1 MKEQEPKSPTAP
13 TAEKP
18 KEPYEIMNEQIEA
31 GLKEHRRSN
40 FGLFLSSLSAGLEV
54 GFSILAIGIIYI
66 IFHGQVSDGKLV
78 LMMAL
83 VYPLGYIF
91 VIIGRSELFT
101 EHTVLA
107 TIPFLN
113 GEATF
118 KSLFNL
124 RVIIYLGN
132 LPGGYIFG
140 LIVLQFN
147 TGT

>member
-1 MKEQEPKSPTAP
+1 MKEQKPQSPTTP

-40 FGLFLSSLSAGLEV
+40 FGLFLSSRSAGLEV

-66 IFHGQVSDGKLV
+66 IFHGQASDGKLV

-83 VYPLGYIF
+83 VYPIGYIF

-101 EHTVLA
+101 
-107 TIPFLN
+107 
-113 GEATF
+113 
-118 KSLFNL
+118 
-124 RVIIYLGN
+124 
-132 LPGGYIFG
+132 
-140 LIVLQFN
+140 
-147 TGT
+147 